1 MKKFLLSLAMVL
13 GLVSYATAGT
23 ISFTMDQVTLTNP
36 ETDQYGNSNIDGFSY
51 EFFSASLSKES
62 GSSEPSYNKNSKE
75 IRLYGNGT
83 MTMSTTDGKALEKIV
98 FTIPSGNGK
107 GQTQTGKITASAG
120 DVVLDKEAWT
130 LTWTGNA
137 SEVTLTVSDRA
148 EWGTDTSKAGRFVVS
163 AMEVTTGGAGIE
175 RSAEPVISPEETTFS
190 DEGVAVT
197 ISAAAGAKIYYTLD
211 GTNPTEESDLYVAP
225 IALTETTTVKA
236 IAIEE
241 GKSASAVA
249 EKTYTYRSGSF
260 QMTSVLGSAALGE
273 TYNVGGIVTAIC
285 TRGIVVTD
293 NSGSL
298 FVYSS
303 SFPYTDYAI
312 GDQVSFTGTVGEYG
326 TGLQFDG
333 NAVEIVK
340 WDNVAYTYPAP
351 TTIDWASA
359 VARSASER
367 AYYTTMEGTLSI
379 SGDFYNVELGIENV
393 QGSIYYATD
402 EVKAKM
408 ANGQDVKLKGYFIS
422 VSKKES
428 TKFANL
434 LVTEVVA
441 EGDEKPVEVE
451 KVANIAEFIEKGLA
465 DESTIFEITGE
476 VAVTYQNGQNL
487 YVKDETGQILVYG
500 SLENQYNNGD
510 RLTGIQGSFK
520 NYYSTYEMVANS
532 KSFGAATAGA
542 AVEPTPTYIEN
553 IVPEIQNHYILL
565 ENVTLDTENS
575 KFIDV
580 IDADITYYNKFA
592 IELPE
597 PGEYNVIAVVNYYQA
612 KGAEY
617 PELQVY
623 PIEFVGQ
630 VTPPAEATAATLA
643 EALEMGAN
651 GETGEIKFTGDVI
664 VVYKNNRNIYVK
676 DDTAWTLLYNKND
689 VEMPAYKN
697 GDVITGFKAIYALN
711 DNHPQFIPVADFA
724 AATANAPVAPVSIT
738 TAGVAEENYHK
749 YVSLEA
755 DFKANDDKNGTA
767 TDNAG
772 TATIYAQWNNT
783 YSDPI
788 VALAADGEY
797 VIRGFV
803 SSYKGAYQL
812 LVSEFVSVQSV
823 ESVALD
829 QPIAIVGNNI
839 IAPEG
844 ADIYTI
850 GGVRVN
856 GENLASGVYVVR
868 VAGKSFKVIVK

>member
-23 ISFTMDQVTLTNP
+23 ISFTMDQVTLKTTGVTDKYGNP
-36 ETDQYGNSNIDGFSY
+36 EIEGFTYDIIDAVTSIG
-51 EFFSASLSKES
+51 A
-62 GSSEPSYNKNSKE
+62 GQTVPSYNNSSADL
-75 IRLYGNGT
+75 RVYADGT
-83 MTMSTTDGKALEKIV
+83 MTLSTTDGTNFENIV
-98 FTIPSGNGK
+98 FTIPASGNG
-107 GQTQTGKITASAG
+107 QTRMGAITTSTGE
-120 DVVLDKEAWT
+120 VVLDKTAWT

-137 SEVTLTVSDRA
+137 SEVTFTVSNKAD
-148 EWGTDTSKAGRFVVS
+148 WGTETAKAGRFVVS

-175 RSAEPVISPEETTFS
+175 RSETPVISPEETTFS

-249 EKTYTYRSGSF
+249 EKKYTYRSSSF
-260 QMTSVLGSAALGE
+260 QMTSVLGSAVLGE
-273 TYNVGGIVTAIC
+273 TYNVGGVVTAIC
-285 TRGIVVTD
+285 ARGIVVTD

-298 FVYSS
+298 FVYSA
-303 SFPYTDYAI
+303 SFPYSDYAI

-379 SGDFYNVELGIENV
+379 SDKYYNVELGIENV

-408 ANGQDVKLKGYFIS
+408 ANGQNVKLKGYFIS
-422 VSKKES
+422 VSSGKY
-428 TKFANL
+428 ANL
-434 LVTEVVA
+434 IVTEVVA

-451 KVANIAEFIEKGLA
+451 KVANIAEFIEKGIA

-697 GDVITGFKAIYALN
+697 GDVITGFKAIYTLN

-755 DFKANDDKNGTA
+755 DFKANDDKKGTA

>member
-23 ISFTMDQVTLTNP
+23 ISFTMDQVTL
-36 ETDQYGNSNIDGFSY
+36 
-51 EFFSASLSKES
+51 KES
-62 GSSEPSYNKNSKE
+62 GSYDSNNNPIITGFTFENIDANINSGSNKTNVIYSKSGKDV
-75 IRLYGNGT
+75 RLYANQALT
-83 MTMSTTDGKALEKIV
+83 VSTTDGTNLTNIV
-98 FTIPSGNGK
+98 FTISSNGK
-107 GQTQTGKITASAG
+107 KRLTDMTVNTGTCVSNGA
-120 DVVLDKEAWT
+120 D
-130 LTWTGNA
+130 TWTVVWNGEA
-137 SEVTLTVSDRA
+137 PSVTFTVGATSTL
-148 EWGTDTSKAGRFVVS
+148 GTESGKAGRLAFS

-175 RSAEPVISPEETTFS
+175 RSETPVISPEETTFS

-249 EKTYTYRSGSF
+249 EKKYTYRSSSF

-273 TYNVGGIVTAIC
+273 TYNVGGIVTAVC

-298 FVYSS
+298 FVYSNP
-303 SFPYTDYAI
+303 FPYTDYAI

-379 SGDFYNVELGIENV
+379 SDKYYNVELGIENV

-408 ANGQDVKLKGYFIS
+408 ANGQNLKLKGYFIS
-422 VSKKES
+422 VSSGKY
-428 TKFANL
+428 ANL
-434 LVTEVVA
+434 IVTEVVA
-441 EGDEKPVEVE
+441 EGDEKPVE

-823 ESVALD
+823 EGVVLD

>member
-23 ISFTMDQVTLTNP
+23 ISFTMDQVTLKTTGVTDKYGNP
-36 ETDQYGNSNIDGFSY
+36 EIEGFTYDIIDAVTSIG
-51 EFFSASLSKES
+51 A
-62 GSSEPSYNKNSKE
+62 GQTVPSYNNSDADL
-75 IRLYGNGT
+75 RVYADGT
-83 MTMSTTDGKALEKIV
+83 MTLSTTDGTNFENIV
-98 FTIPSGNGK
+98 FTIPSSGNGQK
-107 GQTQTGKITASAG
+107 RLASITASEG
-120 DVVLDKEAWT
+120 TVTLDNSAWT
-130 LTWTGNA
+130 VTWTGSA
-137 SEVTLTVSDRA
+137 SEVTFTVAAKSD
-148 EWGTDTSKAGRFVVS
+148 WGTETGKAGRFVVS

-175 RSAEPVISPEETTFS
+175 RSETPVISPEETTFS

-249 EKTYTYRSGSF
+249 EKKYTYRSGSF
-260 QMTSVLGSAALGE
+260 QMTSVLGSSALGE
-273 TYNVGGIVTAIC
+273 TYNVGGVVTAIC

-298 FVYSS
+298 FVYSKP
-303 SFPYTDYAI
+303 FPYTDYAI

-402 EVKAKM
+402 EVKAQM
-408 ANGQDVKLKGYFIS
+408 ANGQNLKLKGYFIS
-422 VSKKES
+422 VSSGKY
-428 TKFANL
+428 ANL
-434 LVTEVVA
+434 IVTEVVA
-441 EGDEKPVEVE
+441 EGDEKPATQ
-451 KVANIAEFIEKGLA
+451 VANIAEFIEKGLA

-823 ESVALD
+823 EGVVLD

>member
-1 MKKFLLSLAMVL
+1 MKKFLLSLAMLL

-23 ISFTMDQVTLTNP
+23 ISFTMDQVTLKENGVTDDYGNP
-36 ETDQYGNSNIDGFSY
+36 EITGFTYDVIDV
-51 EFFSASLSKES
+51 ALSKQS
-62 GSSEPSYNKNSKE
+62 GSSEPAYNNSNAD
-75 IRLYGNGT
+75 IRLYANGT
-83 MTMSTTDGKALEKIV
+83 MTLTTTDGTSFEKII
-98 FTIPSGNGK
+98 FTIPSKGNG
-107 GQTQTGKITASAG
+107 QTRLAAITASTG
-120 DVVLDKEAWT
+120 DVALDNTAWT
-130 LTWTGNA
+130 VTWTGNA
-137 SEVTLTVSDRA
+137 SEITLTLSDRA
-148 EWGTDTSKAGRFVVS
+148 EWGSETSKAGRLVFT
-163 AMEVTTGGAGIE
+163 AMEVTTSGQGIE
-175 RSAEPVISPEETTFS
+175 RSAEPVISPEETTFG
-190 DEGVAVT
+190 DDGVAVT
-197 ISAAAGAKIYYTLD
+197 IAAADGAKIYYTLD
-211 GTNPTEESDLYVAP
+211 GTNPTEASELYAAP

-241 GKSASAVA
+241 GKSASAVV
-249 EKTYTYRSGSF
+249 EKKYTYRSGSF
-260 QMTSVLGSAALGE
+260 QMTSVLGSAVLGE
-273 TYNVGGIVTAIC
+273 TYSVGGIVTAIC

-298 FVYSS
+298 FIYAPT
-303 SFPYTDYAI
+303 FPYADYAV

-333 NAVEIVK
+333 TAVEIEK

-351 TTIDWASA
+351 TTIDWAS
-359 VARSASER
+359 VVSRSASER
-367 AYYTTMEGTLSI
+367 AYYTTMEGVLSV
-379 SGDFYNVELGIENV
+379 SGNFYNVELGLDNV

-402 EVKAKM
+402 AVKSQM

-422 VSKKES
+422 VSSGKY
-428 TKFANL
+428 ANL
-434 LVTEVVA
+434 IVTEVVA
-441 EGDEKPVEVE
+441 EGDEKPAE

-487 YVKDETGQILVYG
+487 YVKDATGEILVYG
-500 SLENQYNNGD
+500 SLENKYNNGD

-520 NYYSTYEMVANS
+520 NYYSTYEMIAIS
-532 KSFGAATAGA
+532 TSFGVATAGA

-565 ENVTLDTENS
+565 ENVTLDVENS

-580 IDADITYYNKFA
+580 IDADIKFYNKFA

-612 KGAEY
+612 KGAEG

-623 PIEFVGQ
+623 PIEFIGQ
-630 VTPPAEATAATLA
+630 AIPPAELTAATLA
-643 EALEMGAN
+643 EALEMGAD
-651 GETGEIKFTGDVI
+651 GETGEIRFTGNVT

-697 GDVITGFKAIYALN
+697 GDVISGFKAIYALN
-711 DNHPQFIPVADFA
+711 DEHAQFIPVADFSE
-724 AATANAPVAPVSIT
+724 ATANTPVAPIAIT
-738 TAGVAEENYHK
+738 TAGVADENYHK
-749 YVSLEA
+749 YVSLTA
-755 DFKANDDKNGTA
+755 DFKANDEKNGTA
-767 TDNAG
+767 TDEIG

-788 VALAADGEY
+788 VALAVDGSYE
-797 VIRGFV
+797 IRGFV

-812 LVSEFVSVQSV
+812 LVSEFVDTQSV
-823 ESVALD
+823 ESVALA

-868 VAGKSFKVIVK
+868 VADKSFKVIVK

>member
-1 MKKFLLSLAMVL
+1 MNKFLLSIAMVL
-13 GLVSYATAGT
+13 VLDSYASAAT
-23 ISFTMDQVTLTNP
+23 ISFTMDQVTL
-36 ETDQYGNSNIDGFSY
+36 
-51 EFFSASLSKES
+51 KES
-62 GSSEPSYNKNSKE
+62 GSYDSSNNPIITGFSFENIDADINSGANDTNVIYSNSGKDVR
-75 IRLYGNGT
+75 IYADQALT
-83 MTMSTTDGKALEKIV
+83 ISTTDGTNLTNIV
-98 FTIPSGNGK
+98 FTISSNGK
-107 GQTQTGKITASAG
+107 KRLTDMTVNTGTCVSNGA
-120 DVVLDKEAWT
+120 D
-130 LTWTGNA
+130 TWTVVWNGEA
-137 SEVTLTVSDRA
+137 PSVTFTVGATSTH
-148 EWGTDTSKAGRFVVS
+148 GTESGKAGRLAFS

-175 RSAEPVISPEETTFS
+175 RSETPVISPESTTFG
-190 DEGVAVT
+190 DDGMLVT
-197 ISAAAGAKIYYTLD
+197 ISAAAGASIYYTLD
-211 GTNPTEESDLYVAP
+211 GTTPTEASELYAAP
-225 IALTETTTVKA
+225 IALTATATVKA

-249 EKTYTYRSGSF
+249 EQTYTYRSGEF
-260 QMTSVLGSAALGE
+260 KMTSVLGAATLGSE
-273 TYNVGGIVTAIC
+273 LSVGGGVTAIC
-285 TRGIVVTD
+285 TRGIVGTVK
-293 NSGSL
+293 SGSL

-303 SFPYTDYAI
+303 SFPYKDYAI

-333 NAVEIVK
+333 TAVTIEK
-340 WDNVAYTYPAP
+340 WGNQAYTYPAP

-367 AYYTTMEGTLSI
+367 AYYTTMEGTLAI
-379 SGDFYNVELGIENV
+379 SGNYYNVDLGLDNV

-402 EVKAKM
+402 EVKAQM

-422 VSKKES
+422 VSSGKY
-428 TKFANL
+428 ANL
-434 LVTEVVA
+434 IVTEVVA
-441 EGDEKPVEVE
+441 EGDEKPATQ
-451 KVANIAEFIEKGLA
+451 VANIAEFIEKGLS

-476 VAVTYQNGQNL
+476 VAVTYQNGKNL

-580 IDADITYYNKFA
+580 IDADITYYNKFT

-597 PGEYNVIAVVNYYQA
+597 PGEYNVIAVVNYFQVE
-612 KGAEY
+612 GAEY

-755 DFKANDDKNGTA
+755 DFKANDEKNGTA

-823 ESVALD
+823 EGVVLD

>member
-148 EWGTDTSKAGRFVVS
+148 EWGTDTSKAGRFVIS

-175 RSAEPVISPEETTFS
+175 RSETPVISPEETTFS

-260 QMTSVLGSAALGE
+260 QMTSVLGSAVLGE
-273 TYNVGGIVTAIC
+273 TYNVGGVVTAIC

-333 NAVEIVK
+333 AAVTIEK
-340 WDNVAYTYPAP
+340 WGNQAYTYPAP

-367 AYYTTMEGTLSI
+367 AYYTTMEGTLAI
-379 SGDFYNVELGIENV
+379 SGNYYNVDLGLDNV

-402 EVKAKM
+402 EVKAQM

-422 VSKKES
+422 VSSGKY
-428 TKFANL
+428 ANL
-434 LVTEVVA
+434 IVTEVVA
-441 EGDEKPVEVE
+441 EGDEKPATQ
-451 KVANIAEFIEKGLA
+451 VANIAEFIEKGLS

-487 YVKDETGQILVYG
+487 YVQDATGEILVYG
-500 SLENQYNNGD
+500 SLQNIYNNGD

-520 NYYSTYEMVANS
+520 NYYSTYEFMAVS
-532 KSFGAATAGA
+532 TSFGAATAGA
-542 AVEPTPTYIEN
+542 AVEPKATYIEN

-565 ENVTLDTENS
+565 ENVTLDIENS
-575 KFIDV
+575 KFIDA
-580 IDADITYYNKFA
+580 IDADIKYYNKFA
-592 IELPE
+592 IEIPE
-597 PGEYNVIAVVNYYQA
+597 AGTYDVVAIVNYYQA
-612 KGAEY
+612 KGAEA

-623 PIEFVGQ
+623 PVEFRGID
-630 VTPPAEATAATLA
+630 TPPAELTAATLA
-643 EALEMGAN
+643 EALQMGAD
-651 GETGEIKFTGDVI
+651 GETEAITITGDVT

-676 DDTAWTLLYNKND
+676 DDSAWTLLYNKND

-697 GDVITGFKAIYALN
+697 GDVISGFKAIYAVN
-711 DNHPQFIPVADFA
+711 DEHGQLIPVSDFNT
-724 AATANAPVAPVSIT
+724 ATVGSEVAPVAIKSNE
-738 TAGVAEENYHK
+738 VADANYHK
-749 YVSLEA
+749 YVSLT
-755 DFKANDDKNGTA
+755 ANFAATDEKNGVA
-767 TDNAG
+767 TDSEG
-772 TATIYAQWNNT
+772 TAAIYAQWNNA
-783 YSDPI
+783 YSDPV
-788 VALAADGEY
+788 VALPAEEGLYE
-797 VIRGFV
+797 IRGFV
-803 SSYKGAYQL
+803 SSYKGNYQI
-812 LVSEFVSVQSV
+812 LVCEFIDMNSV
-823 ESVALD
+823 EGVALD
-829 QPIAIVGNNI
+829 QPIAIVGRDI

-844 ADIYTI
+844 AEIYSI

-856 GENLASGVYVVR
+856 GENLATGVYVVR

>member
-23 ISFTMDQVTLTNP
+23 ISFTMDQVTL
-36 ETDQYGNSNIDGFSY
+36 
-51 EFFSASLSKES
+51 KES
-62 GSSEPSYNKNSKE
+62 GSYDSNNNPIITGFTFENIDANINSGSNKTNVIYSKSGKDV
-75 IRLYGNGT
+75 RLYANQALT
-83 MTMSTTDGKALEKIV
+83 VSTTDGTNLTNIV
-98 FTIPSGNGK
+98 FTISSNGK
-107 GQTQTGKITASAG
+107 KRLTDMTVNTGTCVSNGA
-120 DVVLDKEAWT
+120 D
-130 LTWTGNA
+130 TWTVVWNGEA
-137 SEVTLTVSDRA
+137 PSVTFTVGATSTL
-148 EWGTDTSKAGRFVVS
+148 GTESGAGRLAFS

-175 RSAEPVISPEETTFS
+175 RSETPVISPEETTFS

-249 EKTYTYRSGSF
+249 EKKYTYRSSSF

-273 TYNVGGIVTAIC
+273 TYNVGGVVTAIC

-298 FVYSS
+298 FVYSKP
-303 SFPYTDYAI
+303 FPYTDYAI

-408 ANGQDVKLKGYFIS
+408 ANGQNLKLKGYFIS
-422 VSKKES
+422 VSSGKY
-428 TKFANL
+428 ANL
-434 LVTEVVA
+434 IVTEVVA
-441 EGDEKPVEVE
+441 EGDEKPATQ
-451 KVANIAEFIEKGLA
+451 VANIAEFIEKGLA

-476 VAVTYQNGQNL
+476 VAVTYQNGKNL

-500 SLENQYNNGD
+500 SLENTYNNGD

-612 KGAEY
+612 EGAEY

-711 DNHPQFIPVADFA
+711 DSHPQFIPVADFA

-823 ESVALD
+823 EGVVLD

>member
-23 ISFTMDQVTLTNP
+23 ISFTMDQVTL
-36 ETDQYGNSNIDGFSY
+36 
-51 EFFSASLSKES
+51 KES
-62 GSSEPSYNKNSKE
+62 GSYDSNNNPIITGFTFENIDANINSGSNKTNVIYSKSGKDV
-75 IRLYGNGT
+75 RLYANQALT
-83 MTMSTTDGKALEKIV
+83 VSTTDGTNLTNIV
-98 FTIPSGNGK
+98 FTISSNGK
-107 GQTQTGKITASAG
+107 KRLTDMTVNTGTCVSNGA
-120 DVVLDKEAWT
+120 D
-130 LTWTGNA
+130 TWTVVWNGEA
-137 SEVTLTVSDRA
+137 SSVTFTVGATSTL
-148 EWGTDTSKAGRFVVS
+148 GTESGAGRLAFS

-249 EKTYTYRSGSF
+249 EKKYTYRSGSF
-260 QMTSVLGSAALGE
+260 QMTSVLGSATLGSE
-273 TYNVGGIVTAIC
+273 LSVGGVVTAIC
-285 TRGIVVTD
+285 ARGIVVTD

-298 FVYSS
+298 FVYSA

-379 SGDFYNVELGIENV
+379 SDKYYNVELGIENV

-408 ANGQDVKLKGYFIS
+408 ANGQNVKLKGYFIS
-422 VSKKES
+422 VSSGKY
-428 TKFANL
+428 ANL
-434 LVTEVVA
+434 IVTEVVA

-575 KFIDV
+575 KFIDF

-755 DFKANDDKNGTA
+755 DFKANDEKNGTA

-788 VALAADGEY
+788 VALAADGKY

-823 ESVALD
+823 EGVVLD

>member
-23 ISFTMDQVTLTNP
+23 ISFTMDQVTLKTTGVTDKYGNP
-36 ETDQYGNSNIDGFSY
+36 EIEGFTYDIIDAVTSIG
-51 EFFSASLSKES
+51 A
-62 GSSEPSYNKNSKE
+62 GQTVPSYNNSSADL
-75 IRLYGNGT
+75 RVYADGT
-83 MTMSTTDGKALEKIV
+83 MTLSTTDGTNFENIV
-98 FTIPSGNGK
+98 FTIPSSGNGQK
-107 GQTQTGKITASAG
+107 RLASITASEGA
-120 DVVLDKEAWT
+120 VTLDNSAWT
-130 LTWTGNA
+130 VTWTGSA
-137 SEVTLTVSDRA
+137 SEVTFTVSNKSD
-148 EWGTDTSKAGRFVVS
+148 WGTETGKAGRFVVS

-175 RSAEPVISPEETTFS
+175 RSETPVISPEETTFS

-249 EKTYTYRSGSF
+249 EKKYTYRSSSF

-273 TYNVGGIVTAIC
+273 TYNVGGVVTAIC
-285 TRGIVVTD
+285 ARGIVVTD

-298 FVYSS
+298 FVYSA

-379 SGDFYNVELGIENV
+379 SGDYYNVELGIENV
-393 QGSIYYATD
+393 QGSIYFATD

-422 VSKKES
+422 VSGGKY
-428 TKFANL
+428 ANL
-434 LVTEVVA
+434 IVTEVVA
-441 EGDEKPVEVE
+441 EGDEKPVE

-476 VAVTYQNGQNL
+476 VAVTYQNGKNL

-500 SLENQYNNGD
+500 SLENAYNNGD

-542 AVEPTPTYIEN
+542 VVEPTPTYIEN

-580 IDADITYYNKFA
+580 IDADITYYNKFT

-612 KGAEY
+612 EGAEY

-755 DFKANDDKNGTA
+755 DFKANDDKKGTA

-803 SSYKGAYQL
+803 SSYNGAYQL

-823 ESVALD
+823 EGVVLN

>member
-23 ISFTMDQVTLTNP
+23 ISFTMDQVTL
-36 ETDQYGNSNIDGFSY
+36 
-51 EFFSASLSKES
+51 KES
-62 GSSEPSYNKNSKE
+62 GSYDSNNNPIITGFTFENIDANINSGSNKTNVIYSKSGKDV
-75 IRLYGNGT
+75 RLYANQALT
-83 MTMSTTDGKALEKIV
+83 VSTTDGTNLTNIV
-98 FTIPSGNGK
+98 FTISSNGK
-107 GQTQTGKITASAG
+107 KRLTDMTVNTGACVSNGA
-120 DVVLDKEAWT
+120 D
-130 LTWTGNA
+130 TWTVVWNGEA
-137 SEVTLTVSDRA
+137 PSVTFTVGATSTL
-148 EWGTDTSKAGRFVVS
+148 GTESGAGRLAFS

-175 RSAEPVISPEETTFS
+175 RSETPVISPEETTFS

-249 EKTYTYRSGSF
+249 EKKYTYRSGSF

-298 FVYSS
+298 FVYSNP
-303 SFPYTDYAI
+303 FPYTDYAI

-333 NAVEIVK
+333 AAVEIVK

-379 SGDFYNVELGIENV
+379 SDKFYNVELGIENV

-408 ANGQDVKLKGYFIS
+408 ANGQNLKLKGYFIS
-422 VSKKES
+422 VSSGKY
-428 TKFANL
+428 ANL
-434 LVTEVVA
+434 IVTEVVA
-441 EGDEKPVEVE
+441 EGDEKPVE

-755 DFKANDDKNGTA
+755 DFKANDDKKGTA

-823 ESVALD
+823 EGVVLD

>member
-1 MKKFLLSLAMVL
+1 M
-13 GLVSYATAGT
+13 
-23 ISFTMDQVTLTNP
+23 
-36 ETDQYGNSNIDGFSY
+36 
-51 EFFSASLSKES
+51 
-62 GSSEPSYNKNSKE
+62 
-75 IRLYGNGT
+75 
-83 MTMSTTDGKALEKIV
+83 
-98 FTIPSGNGK
+98 
-107 GQTQTGKITASAG
+107 
-120 DVVLDKEAWT
+120 
-130 LTWTGNA
+130 
-137 SEVTLTVSDRA
+137 
-148 EWGTDTSKAGRFVVS
+148 
-163 AMEVTTGGAGIE
+163 
-175 RSAEPVISPEETTFS
+175 
-190 DEGVAVT
+190 
-197 ISAAAGAKIYYTLD
+197 
-211 GTNPTEESDLYVAP
+211 
-225 IALTETTTVKA
+225 
-236 IAIEE
+236 
-241 GKSASAVA
+241 
-249 EKTYTYRSGSF
+249 
-260 QMTSVLGSAALGE
+260 
-273 TYNVGGIVTAIC
+273 
-285 TRGIVVTD
+285 
-293 NSGSL
+293 
-298 FVYSS
+298 
-303 SFPYTDYAI
+303 
-312 GDQVSFTGTVGEYG
+312 
-326 TGLQFDG
+326 
-333 NAVEIVK
+333 
-340 WDNVAYTYPAP
+340 
-351 TTIDWASA
+351 
-359 VARSASER
+359 
-367 AYYTTMEGTLSI
+367 
-379 SGDFYNVELGIENV
+379 
-393 QGSIYYATD
+393 
-402 EVKAKM
+402 
-408 ANGQDVKLKGYFIS
+408 
-422 VSKKES
+422 
-428 TKFANL
+428 
-434 LVTEVVA
+434 VTEVVA

-542 AVEPTPTYIEN
+542 AIEPTPTYIEN

-597 PGEYNVIAVVNYYQA
+597 PGEYNVVAVVNYYQA

-630 VTPPAEATAATLA
+630 VTPPVEATAATLA

-738 TAGVAEENYHK
+738 TTGVAEENYHK

-767 TDNAG
+767 TDNSG

-823 ESVALD
+823 EGVVLD

>member
-23 ISFTMDQVTLTNP
+23 ISFTMDQVTL
-36 ETDQYGNSNIDGFSY
+36 
-51 EFFSASLSKES
+51 KES
-62 GSSEPSYNKNSKE
+62 GSYDSNNNPIITGFTFENIDANINSGSNNTNVIYSNSGKDV
-75 IRLYGNGT
+75 RLYADQALT
-83 MTMSTTDGKALEKIV
+83 ISTTDGTNLTNIV
-98 FTIPSGNGK
+98 FTISTNGK
-107 GQTQTGKITASAG
+107 KRLTDMTVNTGTCVSNGA
-120 DVVLDKEAWT
+120 D
-130 LTWTGNA
+130 TWTVVWNGEA
-137 SEVTLTVSDRA
+137 PSVTFTVGATSTL
-148 EWGTDTSKAGRFVVS
+148 GTESGKAGRLAFS

-175 RSAEPVISPEETTFS
+175 RSETPIISPEETTFS

-249 EKTYTYRSGSF
+249 EKKYTYRSSSF

-285 TRGIVVTD
+285 IRGIVVTD

-298 FVYSS
+298 FVYSA

-379 SGDFYNVELGIENV
+379 SDKYYNVELGIENV

-408 ANGQDVKLKGYFIS
+408 ANGQNVKLKGYFIS
-422 VSKKES
+422 VSSGKY
-428 TKFANL
+428 ANL
-434 LVTEVVA
+434 IVTEVVA

-697 GDVITGFKAIYALN
+697 GDVITGFKAIYTLN

-755 DFKANDDKNGTA
+755 DFKANDEKNGTA

-823 ESVALD
+823 EGVVLD

>member
-23 ISFTMDQVTLTNP
+23 ISFTMDQVTL
-36 ETDQYGNSNIDGFSY
+36 
-51 EFFSASLSKES
+51 KES
-62 GSSEPSYNKNSKE
+62 GSYDSNNNPIITGFTFENIDANINSGSNNTNVIYSNSGKDV
-75 IRLYGNGT
+75 RLYADQALT
-83 MTMSTTDGKALEKIV
+83 ISTTDGTNLTNIV
-98 FTIPSGNGK
+98 FTISTNGK
-107 GQTQTGKITASAG
+107 KRLTDMTVNTGTCVSNGA
-120 DVVLDKEAWT
+120 D
-130 LTWTGNA
+130 TWTVVWNGEA
-137 SEVTLTVSDRA
+137 SSVTFTVGATSTL
-148 EWGTDTSKAGRFVVS
+148 GTESGKAGRLAFS

-175 RSAEPVISPEETTFS
+175 RSETPVISPEETTFS

-249 EKTYTYRSGSF
+249 EKKYTYRSSSF
-260 QMTSVLGSAALGE
+260 QMTSVLGSAVLDE

-298 FVYSS
+298 FVYSA

-422 VSKKES
+422 VSSGKY
-428 TKFANL
+428 ANL
-434 LVTEVVA
+434 IVTEVVA
-441 EGDEKPVEVE
+441 EGEEKPVEVE

-651 GETGEIKFTGDVI
+651 GETGEIKFTGDVT

-823 ESVALD
+823 EGVVLD

>member
-1 MKKFLLSLAMVL
+1 MKKFLLSLALVL
-13 GLVSYATAGT
+13 GIVSYASAGT
-23 ISFTMDQVTLTNP
+23 ISFTMDQVTL
-36 ETDQYGNSNIDGFSY
+36 
-51 EFFSASLSKES
+51 KES
-62 GSSEPSYNKNSKE
+62 GSYDGSNNPIITGFAFENIDADINAGSNNTNVIYSKSGKDV
-75 IRLYGNGT
+75 RLYANQALT
-83 MTMSTTDGKALEKIV
+83 VSTTDGTNLTNIV
-98 FTIPSGNGK
+98 FTISTNGK
-107 GQTQTGKITASAG
+107 KRLTDMTVNTGTCVSNGA
-120 DVVLDKEAWT
+120 D
-130 LTWTGNA
+130 TWTVVWNGEA
-137 SEVTLTVSDRA
+137 SSVTFTVGATSTL
-148 EWGTDTSKAGRFVVS
+148 GTESGAGRLAFS

-175 RSAEPVISPEETTFS
+175 RSETPVISPEETTFS

-197 ISAAAGAKIYYTLD
+197 ISAAEGAKIYYTLD

-249 EKTYTYRSGSF
+249 EKKYTYRSSSF

-273 TYNVGGIVTAIC
+273 TYNVGGVVTAIC

-298 FVYSS
+298 FVYSNP
-303 SFPYTDYAI
+303 FPYTDYAI

-333 NAVEIVK
+333 TAVEIVK

-367 AYYTTMEGTLSI
+367 AYYTTMEGSLSI
-379 SGDFYNVELGIENV
+379 SDKYYNVELGIENV

-408 ANGQDVKLKGYFIS
+408 ANGQNVKLKGYFIS
-422 VSKKES
+422 VSSGKY
-428 TKFANL
+428 ANL
-434 LVTEVVA
+434 IVTEVVA

-697 GDVITGFKAIYALN
+697 GDVITGFKVVYALN
-711 DNHPQFIPVADFA
+711 DNHAQFIPVADFSE
-724 AATANAPVAPVSIT
+724 ATANTPVAPITIT
-738 TAGVAEENYHK
+738 TAGVADENYHK

-755 DFKANDDKNGTA
+755 DFKANDEKNGTA

-823 ESVALD
+823 EGVVLD

>member
-23 ISFTMDQVTLTNP
+23 ISFTMDQVTL
-36 ETDQYGNSNIDGFSY
+36 
-51 EFFSASLSKES
+51 KES
-62 GSSEPSYNKNSKE
+62 GSYDSNNNPIITGFTFENIDANINSGSNNTNVIYSNSGKDV
-75 IRLYGNGT
+75 RLYADQALT
-83 MTMSTTDGKALEKIV
+83 ISTTDGTNLTNIV
-98 FTIPSGNGK
+98 FTISTNGK
-107 GQTQTGKITASAG
+107 KRLTDMTVNTGTCVSNGA
-120 DVVLDKEAWT
+120 D
-130 LTWTGNA
+130 TWTVVWNGEA
-137 SEVTLTVSDRA
+137 PSVTFTVGATSTL
-148 EWGTDTSKAGRFVVS
+148 GTESGAGRLAFS

-175 RSAEPVISPEETTFS
+175 RSETPVISPEETTFS

-249 EKTYTYRSGSF
+249 EKKYTYRSSSF

-273 TYNVGGIVTAIC
+273 TYNVGGIVTAVC

-298 FVYSS
+298 FVYSNP
-303 SFPYTDYAI
+303 FPYTDYAI

-580 IDADITYYNKFA
+580 IDADITYYNKFT

-597 PGEYNVIAVVNYYQA
+597 PGEYNVIAVVNYFQVE
-612 KGAEY
+612 GAEY

-738 TAGVAEENYHK
+738 TTGVAEENYHK

-755 DFKANDDKNGTA
+755 DFKANDEKNGTA

-823 ESVALD
+823 EGVVLD

>member
-23 ISFTMDQVTLTNP
+23 ISFTMDQVTL
-36 ETDQYGNSNIDGFSY
+36 
-51 EFFSASLSKES
+51 KES
-62 GSSEPSYNKNSKE
+62 GSYDSNNNPIITGFTFENIDANINSGSNKTNVIYSKSGKDV
-75 IRLYGNGT
+75 RLYANQALT
-83 MTMSTTDGKALEKIV
+83 VSTTDGTNLTNIV
-98 FTIPSGNGK
+98 FTISSNGK
-107 GQTQTGKITASAG
+107 KRLTDMTVNTGTCVSNGA
-120 DVVLDKEAWT
+120 D
-130 LTWTGNA
+130 TWTVVWNGEA
-137 SEVTLTVSDRA
+137 PSVTFTVGATSTL
-148 EWGTDTSKAGRFVVS
+148 GTESGAGRLAFS

-175 RSAEPVISPEETTFS
+175 RSETPVISPEETTFS

-249 EKTYTYRSGSF
+249 EKKYTYRSSSF

-273 TYNVGGIVTAIC
+273 TYNVGGIVTAVC

-298 FVYSS
+298 FVYSA

-333 NAVEIVK
+333 AAVEIVK

-379 SGDFYNVELGIENV
+379 SDKYYNVELGIENV

-408 ANGQDVKLKGYFIS
+408 ANGQNVKLKGYFIS
-422 VSKKES
+422 VSSGKY
-428 TKFANL
+428 ANL
-434 LVTEVVA
+434 IVTEVVA

-772 TATIYAQWNNT
+772 TAIIYAQWNNT

-823 ESVALD
+823 EGVVLD

>member
-1 MKKFLLSLAMVL
+1 MKKFLLSLAMLL

-23 ISFTMDQVTLTNP
+23 ISFTMDQVTL
-36 ETDQYGNSNIDGFSY
+36 
-51 EFFSASLSKES
+51 KES
-62 GSSEPSYNKNSKE
+62 GSYDSNNNPIITGFAFENIDANINSGSNNTNVIYSNSGKDV
-75 IRLYGNGT
+75 RLYADQT
-83 MTMSTTDGKALEKIV
+83 LTISTTDGTNLTNIV
-98 FTIPSGNGK
+98 FTISTNGK
-107 GQTQTGKITASAG
+107 KRLTDMTVNTGTCVSNGA
-120 DVVLDKEAWT
+120 D
-130 LTWTGNA
+130 TWTVVWNGEA
-137 SEVTLTVSDRA
+137 SSVTFTVGATSTL
-148 EWGTDTSKAGRFVVS
+148 GTESGKAGRLAFS

-175 RSAEPVISPEETTFS
+175 RSETPVISPEETTFS

-197 ISAAAGAKIYYTLD
+197 ISAVAGAKIYYTLD

-249 EKTYTYRSGSF
+249 EKKYTYRSSSF
-260 QMTSVLGSAALGE
+260 QMTSVLGSAVLGE
-273 TYNVGGIVTAIC
+273 TYNVGGVVTAIC
-285 TRGIVVTD
+285 VRGIVVTD

-298 FVYSS
+298 FVYSA

-379 SGDFYNVELGIENV
+379 SDKYYNVELGIENV

-408 ANGQDVKLKGYFIS
+408 ANGQNVKLKGYFIS
-422 VSKKES
+422 VSSGKY
-428 TKFANL
+428 ANL
-434 LVTEVVA
+434 IVTEVVA

-575 KFIDV
+575 KFIDF

-755 DFKANDDKNGTA
+755 DFKANDDKKGTA

-803 SSYKGAYQL
+803 SSYNGAYQL

-823 ESVALD
+823 EGVVLD

-850 GGVRVN
+850 SGVRVN

>member
-23 ISFTMDQVTLTNP
+23 ISFTMDQVTL
-36 ETDQYGNSNIDGFSY
+36 
-51 EFFSASLSKES
+51 KES
-62 GSSEPSYNKNSKE
+62 GSYDSNNNPIITGFTFENIDANINSGSNKTNVIYSKSGKDV
-75 IRLYGNGT
+75 RLYANQALT
-83 MTMSTTDGKALEKIV
+83 VSTTDGTNLTNIV
-98 FTIPSGNGK
+98 FTISSNGK
-107 GQTQTGKITASAG
+107 KRLTDMTVNTGTCVSNGA
-120 DVVLDKEAWT
+120 D
-130 LTWTGNA
+130 TWTVVWNGEA
-137 SEVTLTVSDRA
+137 PSVTFTVGATSTL
-148 EWGTDTSKAGRFVVS
+148 GTESGAGRLAFS

-175 RSAEPVISPEETTFS
+175 RSETPVISPEETTFS

-249 EKTYTYRSGSF
+249 EKKYTYRSGSF
-260 QMTSVLGSAALGE
+260 QMTSVLGSATLGSE
-273 TYNVGGIVTAIC
+273 LSVGGVVTAIC

-379 SGDFYNVELGIENV
+379 SDKYYNVELGIENV

-408 ANGQDVKLKGYFIS
+408 ANGQNVKLKGYFIS
-422 VSKKES
+422 VSSGKY
-428 TKFANL
+428 ANL
-434 LVTEVVA
+434 IVTEVVA
-441 EGDEKPVEVE
+441 EGDEKPVE

-630 VTPPAEATAATLA
+630 VTPPAEATATTLA

-755 DFKANDDKNGTA
+755 DFKANDDKKGTA

-803 SSYKGAYQL
+803 SSYNGAYQL

-823 ESVALD
+823 EGVVLD

>member
-23 ISFTMDQVTLTNP
+23 ISFTMDQVTLKTTGVTDKYGNP
-36 ETDQYGNSNIDGFSY
+36 EIEGFTYDIIDAVTSIG
-51 EFFSASLSKES
+51 A
-62 GSSEPSYNKNSKE
+62 GQTVPSYNNSSADL
-75 IRLYGNGT
+75 RVYADGT
-83 MTMSTTDGKALEKIV
+83 MTLSTTDGTNFENIV
-98 FTIPSGNGK
+98 FTIPSSGNGQK
-107 GQTQTGKITASAG
+107 RLASITASEGA
-120 DVVLDKEAWT
+120 VTLDNSAWT
-130 LTWTGNA
+130 VTWTGSA
-137 SEVTLTVSDRA
+137 SEVTFTVSNKSD
-148 EWGTDTSKAGRFVVS
+148 WGTETGKAGRFVVS

-175 RSAEPVISPEETTFS
+175 RSETPVISPEETTFS

-249 EKTYTYRSGSF
+249 EKKYTYRSSSF

-273 TYNVGGIVTAIC
+273 TYNVGGVVTAIC
-285 TRGIVVTD
+285 ARGIVVTD

-298 FVYSS
+298 FVYSA

-379 SGDFYNVELGIENV
+379 SGDYYNVELGIENV
-393 QGSIYYATD
+393 QGSIYFATD

-422 VSKKES
+422 VSGGKY
-428 TKFANL
+428 ANL
-434 LVTEVVA
+434 IVTEVVA
-441 EGDEKPVEVE
+441 EGDEKPVE

-476 VAVTYQNGQNL
+476 VAVTYQNGKNL

-500 SLENQYNNGD
+500 SLENAYNNGD

-532 KSFGAATAGA
+532 KSFGAATADA

-612 KGAEY
+612 EGAEY

-755 DFKANDDKNGTA
+755 DFKANDEKNGTA

-823 ESVALD
+823 EGVVLD

>member
-23 ISFTMDQVTLTNP
+23 ISFTMDQVTL
-36 ETDQYGNSNIDGFSY
+36 
-51 EFFSASLSKES
+51 KES
-62 GSSEPSYNKNSKE
+62 GSYDSNNNPIITGFTFENIDANINSGSNKTNVIYSKSGKDV
-75 IRLYGNGT
+75 RLYANQALT
-83 MTMSTTDGKALEKIV
+83 VSTTDGTNLTNIV
-98 FTIPSGNGK
+98 FTISSYGKKRLTDMTVNTGTCVSNG
-107 GQTQTGKITASAG
+107 A
-120 DVVLDKEAWT
+120 D
-130 LTWTGNA
+130 TWTVVWNGEA
-137 SEVTLTVSDRA
+137 PSVTFTVGATSTL
-148 EWGTDTSKAGRFVVS
+148 GTESGAGRLAFS

-175 RSAEPVISPEETTFS
+175 RSETPVISPEETTFS

-249 EKTYTYRSGSF
+249 EKKYTYRSSSF

-273 TYNVGGIVTAIC
+273 TYNVGGVVTAIC
-285 TRGIVVTD
+285 ARGIVVTD

-298 FVYSS
+298 FVYSA

-379 SGDFYNVELGIENV
+379 SGNFYNVELGIENV

-402 EVKAKM
+402 EVKAQM
-408 ANGQDVKLKGYFIS
+408 SNGQNVKLKGYFIS

-441 EGDEKPVEVE
+441 EGDEKPVE

-755 DFKANDDKNGTA
+755 DFKANDEKNGTA

-823 ESVALD
+823 EGVVLD

>member
-23 ISFTMDQVTLTNP
+23 ISFTMDQVTL
-36 ETDQYGNSNIDGFSY
+36 
-51 EFFSASLSKES
+51 KES
-62 GSSEPSYNKNSKE
+62 GSYDSNNNPIITGFTFENIDANINSGSNNTNVIYSNSGKDV
-75 IRLYGNGT
+75 RLYADQALT
-83 MTMSTTDGKALEKIV
+83 ISTTDGTNLTNIV
-98 FTIPSGNGK
+98 FTISTNGK
-107 GQTQTGKITASAG
+107 KRLTDMTVNTGTCVSNGA
-120 DVVLDKEAWT
+120 D
-130 LTWTGNA
+130 TWTVVWNGEA
-137 SEVTLTVSDRA
+137 SSVTFTVGATSTL
-148 EWGTDTSKAGRFVVS
+148 GTESGKAGRLAFS

-175 RSAEPVISPEETTFS
+175 RSETPVISPEETTFS

-249 EKTYTYRSGSF
+249 EKKYTYRSSSF
-260 QMTSVLGSAALGE
+260 QMTSVLGSAVLGE
-273 TYNVGGIVTAIC
+273 TYNVGGVVTAIC
-285 TRGIVVTD
+285 VRGIVVTD

-298 FVYSS
+298 FVYSA

-379 SGDFYNVELGIENV
+379 SSNYYNVDLGIENV

-408 ANGQDVKLKGYFIS
+408 ANGQNLKLKGYFIS
-422 VSKKES
+422 VSSGKY
-428 TKFANL
+428 ANL
-434 LVTEVVA
+434 IVTEVVA

-575 KFIDV
+575 KFIDF

-755 DFKANDDKNGTA
+755 DFKANDDKKGTA

-803 SSYKGAYQL
+803 SSYNGAYQL

>member
-1 MKKFLLSLAMVL
+1 M
-13 GLVSYATAGT
+13 
-23 ISFTMDQVTLTNP
+23 
-36 ETDQYGNSNIDGFSY
+36 
-51 EFFSASLSKES
+51 
-62 GSSEPSYNKNSKE
+62 
-75 IRLYGNGT
+75 
-83 MTMSTTDGKALEKIV
+83 
-98 FTIPSGNGK
+98 
-107 GQTQTGKITASAG
+107 
-120 DVVLDKEAWT
+120 
-130 LTWTGNA
+130 
-137 SEVTLTVSDRA
+137 
-148 EWGTDTSKAGRFVVS
+148 
-163 AMEVTTGGAGIE
+163 
-175 RSAEPVISPEETTFS
+175 
-190 DEGVAVT
+190 
-197 ISAAAGAKIYYTLD
+197 
-211 GTNPTEESDLYVAP
+211 
-225 IALTETTTVKA
+225 
-236 IAIEE
+236 
-241 GKSASAVA
+241 
-249 EKTYTYRSGSF
+249 
-260 QMTSVLGSAALGE
+260 
-273 TYNVGGIVTAIC
+273 
-285 TRGIVVTD
+285 
-293 NSGSL
+293 
-298 FVYSS
+298 
-303 SFPYTDYAI
+303 
-312 GDQVSFTGTVGEYG
+312 
-326 TGLQFDG
+326 
-333 NAVEIVK
+333 
-340 WDNVAYTYPAP
+340 
-351 TTIDWASA
+351 
-359 VARSASER
+359 
-367 AYYTTMEGTLSI
+367 
-379 SGDFYNVELGIENV
+379 
-393 QGSIYYATD
+393 
-402 EVKAKM
+402 
-408 ANGQDVKLKGYFIS
+408 
-422 VSKKES
+422 
-428 TKFANL
+428 
-434 LVTEVVA
+434 VTEVVA

-823 ESVALD
+823 EGVVLD

>member
-23 ISFTMDQVTLTNP
+23 ISFTMDQVTL
-36 ETDQYGNSNIDGFSY
+36 
-51 EFFSASLSKES
+51 KES
-62 GSSEPSYNKNSKE
+62 GSYDSNNNPIITGFTFENIDANINSGSNKTNVIYSKSGKDV
-75 IRLYGNGT
+75 RLYANQALT
-83 MTMSTTDGKALEKIV
+83 VSTTDGTNLTNIV
-98 FTIPSGNGK
+98 FTISSNGK
-107 GQTQTGKITASAG
+107 KRLTDMTVNTGTCVSNGA
-120 DVVLDKEAWT
+120 D
-130 LTWTGNA
+130 TWTVVWNGEA
-137 SEVTLTVSDRA
+137 PSVTFTVGATSTL
-148 EWGTDTSKAGRFVVS
+148 GTESGAGRLAFS

-249 EKTYTYRSGSF
+249 EKKYTYRSSSF

-273 TYNVGGIVTAIC
+273 TYNVGGVVTAIC

-298 FVYSS
+298 FVYNKP
-303 SFPYTDYAI
+303 FPYTDYAI

-379 SGDFYNVELGIENV
+379 SGNYYNVELGIENV

-402 EVKAKM
+402 EVKAQM
-408 ANGQDVKLKGYFIS
+408 ANGQNLKLKGYFIS
-422 VSKKES
+422 VSSGKY
-428 TKFANL
+428 ANL
-434 LVTEVVA
+434 IVTEVVA
-441 EGDEKPVEVE
+441 EGDEKPATQ
-451 KVANIAEFIEKGLA
+451 VANIAEFIEKGLA

-755 DFKANDDKNGTA
+755 DFKANDDKKGTA

-823 ESVALD
+823 EGVVLD

>member
-23 ISFTMDQVTLTNP
+23 ISFTMDQVTL
-36 ETDQYGNSNIDGFSY
+36 
-51 EFFSASLSKES
+51 KES
-62 GSSEPSYNKNSKE
+62 GSYDSNNNPIITGFTFENIDANINSGSNKTNVIYSKSGKDV
-75 IRLYGNGT
+75 RLYANQALT
-83 MTMSTTDGKALEKIV
+83 VSTTDGTNLTNIV
-98 FTIPSGNGK
+98 FTISSNGK
-107 GQTQTGKITASAG
+107 KRLTDMTVNTGACVSNGA
-120 DVVLDKEAWT
+120 D
-130 LTWTGNA
+130 TWTVVWNGEA
-137 SEVTLTVSDRA
+137 PSVTFTVGATSTL
-148 EWGTDTSKAGRFVVS
+148 GTESGAGRLAFS

-175 RSAEPVISPEETTFS
+175 RSETPVISPEETTFS

-197 ISAAAGAKIYYTLD
+197 ISAAGAKIYYTLD

-249 EKTYTYRSGSF
+249 EKKYTYRSGSF

-273 TYNVGGIVTAIC
+273 TYNVGGVVTAIC

-298 FVYSS
+298 FVYSKP
-303 SFPYTDYAI
+303 FPYTDYAI

-402 EVKAKM
+402 EVKAQM
-408 ANGQDVKLKGYFIS
+408 ANGQNLKLKGYFIS
-422 VSKKES
+422 VSSGKY
-428 TKFANL
+428 ANL
-434 LVTEVVA
+434 IVTEVVA
-441 EGDEKPVEVE
+441 EGDEKPATQ
-451 KVANIAEFIEKGLA
+451 VANIAEFIEKGLA

-476 VAVTYQNGQNL
+476 VAVTYQNGKNL

-500 SLENQYNNGD
+500 SLENAYNNGD

-612 KGAEY
+612 EGAEY

-755 DFKANDDKNGTA
+755 DFKANDDKKGTA

-823 ESVALD
+823 EGVVLD

>member
-23 ISFTMDQVTLTNP
+23 ISFTMDQVTL
-36 ETDQYGNSNIDGFSY
+36 
-51 EFFSASLSKES
+51 KES
-62 GSSEPSYNKNSKE
+62 GSYDSNNNPIITGFTFENIDANINSGSNNTNVIYSNSGKDV
-75 IRLYGNGT
+75 RLYADQALT
-83 MTMSTTDGKALEKIV
+83 ISTTDGTNLTNIV
-98 FTIPSGNGK
+98 FTISTNGK
-107 GQTQTGKITASAG
+107 KRLTDMTVNTGTCVSNGA
-120 DVVLDKEAWT
+120 D
-130 LTWTGNA
+130 TWTVVWNGEA
-137 SEVTLTVSDRA
+137 SSVTFTVGATSTL
-148 EWGTDTSKAGRFVVS
+148 GTESGKAGRLAFS

-175 RSAEPVISPEETTFS
+175 RSETPVISPEETTFS

-249 EKTYTYRSGSF
+249 EKKYTYRSSSF
-260 QMTSVLGSAALGE
+260 QMTSVLGSAVLDE

-298 FVYSS
+298 FVYSA

-379 SGDFYNVELGIENV
+379 SDKYYNVELGIENV

-422 VSKKES
+422 VSSGKY
-428 TKFANL
+428 ANL
-434 LVTEVVA
+434 IVTEVVA
-441 EGDEKPVEVE
+441 EGEEKPVEVE

-651 GETGEIKFTGDVI
+651 GETGEIKFTGDVT

-823 ESVALD
+823 EGVALD